1 MYRGLQSE
9 GGGVVPLL
17 GGCKDGFIS
26 LVRFKFL

>member
-1 MYRGLQSE
+1 MYRGLQS
-9 GGGVVPLL
+9 GGGEVPLL